1 MAISQPASQVRSS
14 VTRRRG
20 RTKSLLT
27 SAAPAARRELFFF
40 ALRKTFFEGESTM
53 NAANLSALTTIEL
66 IRRGRSIIA
75 GCLAVNRA
83 ALLRGLRHQAGRRDQ
98 NTGNRRNAA

>member
-1 MAISQPASQVRSS
+1 
-14 VTRRRG
+14 
-20 RTKSLLT
+20 
-27 SAAPAARRELFFF
+27 
-40 ALRKTFFEGESTM
+40 M
-53 NAANLSALTTIEL
+53 NAANLTALTTAEL